1 MFRAEACP
9 PIILRSMHYGMDE
22 QPCAQAMMLNFFREH
37 GCKNILQSVHLSLL
51 ACLSVVLLL
60 FLPKRAQM
68 ALAELHR
75 QAVQFLAVSLDL
87 RRTWMTVGVG
97 DTSGL
102 TLAAKRMVCRP
113 YAMYSTS
120 QLLASSARIE
130 L

>member
-1 MFRAEACP
+1 
-9 PIILRSMHYGMDE
+9 
-22 QPCAQAMMLNFFREH
+22 
-37 GCKNILQSVHLSLL
+37 
-51 ACLSVVLLL
+51 
-60 FLPKRAQM
+60 M

-120 QLLASSARIE
+120 QLLASSTRIK